1 MALCAMPERCYRSA
15 LCGRL
20 IGIAAAYNTS
30 PSSAY
35 ADATS
40 PQGEAYLCLVDE
52 EHADGAGAA
61 VAGDGAP
68 GGGDEDFP
76 EGLEAVHRVKR
87 RL

>member
-1 MALCAMPERCYRSA
+1 MQHAPVDSA
-15 LCGRL
+15 IFQPNL
-20 IGIAAAYNTS
+20 I
-30 PSSAY
+30 
-35 ADATS
+35 
-40 PQGEAYLCLVDE
+40 LVDE

-76 EGLEAVHRVKR
+76 EGLEAAHRGKR